1 MARNP
6 SNPIGREADD
16 KLKEMRKVQGG
27 CAFFPRQR
35 QKEGVA
41 RIFQKLYFFFSFVYF
56 LYLYFVL
63 VVFEFESP
71 RWLRLLSEAK
81 TKRRCSAFISKVV
94 FLFSFFVFVFC
105 ISGIWIWKSREA
117 VCVSFRRKRQK
128 EHVARLSHKFKQHCV
143 AIGANDW
150 VSVASRILHK
160 SCCVYNAFVLKPQCR
175 CNPSTFFCSAKLL
188 QKPPQLVTEVPPWNI
203 DCAFCSLVA
212 CSSCKT
218 FALDQIRNP
227 SDQKC

>member
-27 CAFFPRQR
+27 CVSFPRQR

-94 FLFSFFVFVFC
+94 FLFSIFC
-105 ISGIWIWKSREA
+105 I
-117 VCVSFRRKRQK
+117 
-128 EHVARLSHKFKQHCV
+128 
-143 AIGANDW
+143 
-150 VSVASRILHK
+150 
-160 SCCVYNAFVLKPQCR
+160 
-175 CNPSTFFCSAKLL
+175 
-188 QKPPQLVTEVPPWNI
+188 
-203 DCAFCSLVA
+203 CSLY
-212 CSSCKT
+212 
-218 FALDQIRNP
+218 
-227 SDQKC
+227 